1 MHIQD
6 IQYEVD
12 GQRMVGQFAV
22 DDYRRGRRPA
32 VLVSHEGPGL
42 DDHVRGRA
50 VRLAGLGY
58 AAFALDYHG
67 EGRVLPI
74 EQIMERL
81 GVLSADTGLTRRL
94 GRAGLDVLLA
104 QPSVD
109 PDRVAAVG
117 FCFGGA
123 MSLELA
129 RSGAELRAVV
139 GFHSGFTPPNPT
151 DSRNIRAS
159 VLMCSGAD
167 DPLVTAEQR
176 QAFQDEMIE
185 AGVADWQL
193 DVYGGTM
200 HCFTNPVVDDLGMP
214 GLAYNPVADRRSW
227 QSMLQLFDQ
236 TLGPV

>member
-6 IQYEVD
+6 IEYEVD
-12 GQRMVGQFAV
+12 GRRMVGQFAV
-22 DDYRRGRRPA
+22 DNYRRGPRPA

-67 EGRVLPI
+67 EGRVLPV

-81 GVLSADTGLTRRL
+81 DVLSADAALTRRL
-94 GRAGLDVLLA
+94 SRAGLDVLLA

-109 PDRVAAVG
+109 PDRVAAIG
-117 FCFGGA
+117 YCFGGA

-129 RSGAELRAVV
+129 RSGADLRAVV
-139 GFHSGFTPPNPT
+139 GFHSGFTPPNPA
-151 DSRNIRAS
+151 DSRTIRAS

-193 DVYGGTM
+193 DVYGGTK
-200 HCFTNPVVDDLGMP
+200 HCFTNPRVDELGLP

>member
-6 IQYEVD
+6 IEYEVD
-12 GQRMVGQFAV
+12 GRRMIGQFAV
-22 DDYRRGRRPA
+22 DNYRRGPRPA

-81 GVLSADTGLTRRL
+81 DVLSADAALTRRL
-94 GRAGLDVLLA
+94 GQAGLDVLLA

-109 PDRVAAVG
+109 PDRVAAIG

-129 RSGAELRAVV
+129 RSGADLRAVV
-139 GFHSGFTPPNPT
+139 GFHSGFTPPRPA

-193 DVYGGTM
+193 DVYGGTV
-200 HCFTNPVVDDLGMP
+200 HCFTNPQVDELGLP

-227 QSMLQLFDQ
+227 QSMLQLFNQ

>member
-6 IQYEVD
+6 IEYEVD
-12 GQRMVGQFAV
+12 GRRMLGQFAV
-22 DDYRRGRRPA
+22 DDSRRGPRPA

-67 EGRVLPI
+67 EGRVLPV
-74 EQIMERL
+74 EQIMARL
-81 GVLSADTGLTRRL
+81 DLLSADAALTRRL

-109 PDRVAAVG
+109 PDRVAAIG

-129 RSGAELRAVV
+129 RSGADLRAVV
-139 GFHSGFTPPNPT
+139 GFHSGFTPPNPA
-151 DSRNIRAS
+151 DSRTIRAS

-193 DVYGGTM
+193 DVYGGTQ
-200 HCFTNPVVDDLGMP
+200 HCFTNPRVDELGMP

-227 QSMLQLFDQ
+227 ESMLQLFDQ